1 MKKVILSLSIVLG
14 AALLILSILCF
25 QPVPVVK
32 GKNAITVK
40 GVIVDVYEGGVNDV
54 VFKLDGDN
62 VSYYV
67 NRGTEFGL
75 NVESLKKKL
84 IGNQVMLKYPDYW
97 TPLDWNN
104 KSRHLSKVE
113 FNDEIIFNELR

>member
-1 MKKVILSLSIVLG
+1 MKKVIVSLSIILG
-14 AALLILSILCF
+14 IAFLILGILYF
-25 QPVPVVK
+25 PVPIVK
-32 GKNAITVK
+32 GENTITVE

-54 VFKLDGDN
+54 VFKVDGDN

-67 NRGTEFGL
+67 NRGTELGL
-75 NVESLKKKL
+75 NVENLKKKL
-84 IGNQVMLKYPDYW
+84 IGNQVMLIYPDRW
-97 TPLDWNN
+97 TPLDRNN